1 VDFNARAPQPFRS
14 AESSFRRARAFIN
27 KAEQEDAMPEPLT
40 VSIPHRLG
48 KDEALRRIKGGFDRA
63 KTEFAWAIRFDDER
77 WEGDRFDFRVSAMAQ
92 HAAGSIT
99 VLDDSVRVEVTLP
112 WLLARFAQ
120 AAQRVIGQSGAKMLE
135 KK

>member
-1 VDFNARAPQPFRS
+1 
-14 AESSFRRARAFIN
+14 
-27 KAEQEDAMPEPLT
+27 MPEPLT

-48 KDEALRRIKGGFDRA
+48 KEEALRRIKTGLDRA
-63 KTEFAWAIRFDDER
+63 KGEFAWAIRFDDER
-77 WEGDRFDFRVSAMAQ
+77 WEGDRLDFRVSALAQ

-99 VLDDSVRVEVTLP
+99 VLEDAVRVEVTLP

>member
-1 VDFNARAPQPFRS
+1 MA
-14 AESSFRRARAFIN
+14 
-27 KAEQEDAMPEPLT
+27 EPLT

-48 KDEALRRIKGGFDRA
+48 KEEALRRIKTGLDRA
-63 KTEFAWAIRFDDER
+63 KGEFAWAIRFDDER
-77 WEGDRFDFRVSAMAQ
+77 WEGDRLDFRVSALTQ

-99 VLDDSVRVEVTLP
+99 VLEDAVRVEVILP

-120 AAQRVIGQSGAKMLE
+120 ATQRVIGQSGAKMLE